1 MWKKIGKKI
10 SKNSGSKYSQ
20 KLFDHAKQSATDAL
34 KFVTK
39 RRNQKQQKQLVIWL
53 VIKFVIK
60 LQEPQKPHH
69 RVIQLLMKKKCLY

>member
-10 SKNSGSKYSQ
+10 SKNSGSKYNQ